1 MYNSARE
8 EIYILLLGGAAP
20 LFLCLPNICPPPPS
34 PPLSPVPRPIP
45 RGMNVWP
52 DGYHARARRRGANF
66 STPPRDQTGA
76 EATEEPPD
84 RLSVKNHTGKISIG
98 LATRFRL

>member
-34 PPLSPVPRPIP
+34 PSPSPSSVPPRPIP

-52 DGYHARARRRGANF
+52 DGYHARRGANF

-76 EATEEPPD
+76 EANDGPPD
-84 RLSVKNHTGKISIG
+84 RLSVKNHTTVGEKAS
-98 LATRFRL
+98 